1 MVSTCQH
8 GGGNRPGEGKVSS
21 AGKEGVEPAYS
32 EGFRRVFTDKGLSN
46 GGRTA
51 CRVCHPHVSVSES
64 TSRELQTSAAA
75 CVLAK
80 ARGHEGRAHN
90 GEEGMLALRS
100 TSARERARGGGP
112 AGLCRYWDGGGKP
125 RRAGGWGSCG
135 CCYGCCCGCLR
146 VGGAGAGLLIAA

>member
-100 TSARERARGGGP
+100 TSARERARGGGQRDFVDTGTVAASRGGP
-112 AGLCRYWDGGGKP
+112 AVGVVAVVVMVVVVVVYASAE
-125 RRAGGWGSCG
+125 RALDC
-135 CCYGCCCGCLR
+135 
-146 VGGAGAGLLIAA
+146 